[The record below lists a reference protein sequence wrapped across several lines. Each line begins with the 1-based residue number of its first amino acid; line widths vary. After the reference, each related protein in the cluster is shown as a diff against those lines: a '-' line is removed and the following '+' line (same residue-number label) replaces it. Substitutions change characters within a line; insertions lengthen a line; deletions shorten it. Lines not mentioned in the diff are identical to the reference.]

1 MPLNQETINDK
12 LNLAILYFKSSDYQ
26 KALNLYNQLIL
37 KCQSYSIDELK
48 LIRVNIYNLN
58 EAPPVGSI
66 VHPKLGSLL
75 DQRAA
80 TYEKLGQLDKSLKD
94 GEKLIKHEPISCK
107 GYLRVAKVLLI
118 MKEEVDAYKTLQ
130 RGNYIICNAIEKYN
144 IAVPEKLF
152 NSLKSQ
158 YKTLNTRLKQQK
170 EQYNNKN
177 IINKGLDKSLEQ
189 MLPLKRTK
197 SVSSTSLKKSK
208 KILDPFNY
216 LPLEIIEL
224 IFQAFNLKDVL
235 RCHLVS
241 SKWYNLL
248 VSIPSLYTSKISFKP
263 KITANEFING
273 VKLIKKVIDKSYSKQ
288 IKMLKLRSTA
298 NNLQLFKMIEL
309 LISEKQLKLQGLDV
323 INKYLSFEF
332 FINKLY
338 KTNWNV
344 SNINS
349 LQFLRLGIRS
359 SLKCENLIF
368 KMMTRLKSLEV
379 IIIDNES
386 SGGSMSLIPNNS
398 KFHDLIRIDDKP
410 YDTLEYLSIINHPKL
425 MRDNNQS
432 RVGNDTYNPYPPFI
446 LKNFP
451 NLTSLCIVSYDF
463 TNRQTQ
469 FQDFLSRS
477 TNLTSLYLENN
488 EKISI
493 KNFLQDLIVCG
504 ATFRLRKL
512 TIREK
517 AVSGAVH
524 LNEMNDVY
532 IPSLHYLTYLDVY
545 ASSLSIKGLFKLLK
559 IANFNNELHTLFIG
573 NSNYL
578 YFKNDK
584 ISIHHNLKISLYDI
598 LSVVPKLR
606 KLYLNEIE
614 LDNSS
619 MRFFRNDLVDNIGLK
634 NIKLQVLDISFCKQ
648 VDGIGLMNLFSFN
661 LKSSDDVQ
669 LFKLQELIIDG
680 MEFNQDTLKI
690 LIKRGYVERIRNDPL
705 KSKWK
710 QYGLTT
716 LVPDL

>member
-1 MPLNQETINDK
+1 MPLDQETINDK
-12 LNLAILYFKSSDYQ
+12 LNLAILYFKSSAYE
-26 KALNLYNQLIL
+26 KALNLYNELIL
-37 KCQSYSIDELK
+37 NCQSYSIDELK
-48 LIRVNIYNLN
+48 LIRRNIYNLN
-58 EAPPVGSI
+58 ETPPVGPI

-80 TYEKLGQLDKSLKD
+80 TNEKLGQLDKSLKD
-94 GEKLIKHEPISCK
+94 GEKLIKCEPISCK

-118 MKEEVDAYKTLQ
+118 MEKEVEAYKVLQ

-144 IAVPEKLF
+144 IVVPEKLF
-152 NSLKSQ
+152 NNLKSQ
-158 YKTLNTRLKQQK
+158 YKSLNRRLKQQK
-170 EQYNNKN
+170 EQNSITSEN
-177 IINKGLDKSLEQ
+177 KSLEKSLEK
-189 MLPLKRTK
+189 MLPFKRAK
-197 SVSSTSLKKSK
+197 SLSGTSLSKRPKKT
-208 KILDPFNY
+208 LDPFIY

-224 IFQAFNLKDVL
+224 IFRDFTLKEVL

-241 SKWYNLL
+241 LKWYSIL
-248 VSIPSLYTSKISFKP
+248 VNIPSLYTSKVSFKP
-263 KITANEFING
+263 KITTTEFVNG
-273 VKLIKKVIDKSYSKQ
+273 VKLIKKIIDRSYSKQ

-298 NNLQLFKMIEL
+298 NNMQLFKMIEL

-344 SNINS
+344 SNISS
-349 LQFLRLGIRS
+349 LQFLRLGIKS

-368 KMMTRLKSLEV
+368 KMMNRLKSLEV
-379 IIIDNES
+379 IVIDNDS
-386 SGGSMSLIPNNS
+386 SGSSASLIPNNS
-398 KFHDLIRIDDKP
+398 KFHDLIRLDDRP
-410 YDTLEYLSIINHPKL
+410 YDSLEHLSIVNHPKL
-425 MRDNNQS
+425 MRDNNQT

-446 LKNFP
+446 LKHFP

-477 TNLTSLYLENN
+477 ANLTSLYLENN

-493 KNFLQDLIVCG
+493 KNFLQDLIVCN
-504 ATFRLRKL
+504 ATFTLRKL

-517 AVSGAVH
+517 SVSAAIH
-524 LNEMNDVY
+524 LNELNDLY
-532 IPSLHYLTYLDVY
+532 IPSLHSLTYLDVY

-559 IANFNNELHTLFIG
+559 IANFNNELHTLFLG

-598 LSVVPKLR
+598 ISVVPNLQ
-606 KLYLNEIE
+606 KLYINEIE

-619 MRFFRNDLVDNIGLK
+619 MKFFRNDLVENIGLE
-634 NIKLQVLDISFCKQ
+634 NINLKVLDISFCKQ
-648 VDGIGLMNLFSFN
+648 IDGIGLMNLFSFN
-661 LKSSDDVQ
+661 LKLSDDSQV
-669 LFKLQELIIDG
+669 FKLQELIIDG

-710 QYGLTT
+710 KYGLTT
-716 LVPDL
+716 LVPEL